1 MTSNNNNNN
10 NKNNNNNNKELPFD
24 DLYVKLSNQIGEN
37 LGYLNVCVHLL
48 FEIKEI
54 KEFIFTEDF
63 PYEYKY
69 NLFQELNIIFE
80 KYHKLSK
87 VIYINK
93 FPENQRFINTIELK
107 KEFSLLF
114 DSINVNNPID
124 IIFIFLNILH
134 NFYLKSN
141 DFLEINENNYCDN
154 KCLSHSL
161 FYTFYVEQNECN
173 NCGDLSDVFQISNLN
188 YFYEINFDEIIL
200 KNKNKI
206 NYNEFYNKIFSLEK
220 ENYSSNINFK
230 CSNEYKNN
238 NFKIKNRI
246 LLNSNKYFIVTIKY
260 NKISNVK
267 LLDLCKFMFMFQFV
281 FENKDLFTIYLNDL
295 EKKYFLN
302 LIIFQ
307 KQKHFT
313 ILIYRPE
320 NKNLFVYYDD
330 MEIFEYETFDKFAE
344 ILMKNELIPIL
355 FLYKD
360 LNSINLK
367 KNTELLINNLNEK
380 DYKNYVNYCIDI
392 DHEKNLI
399 EGNVDLQKFK
409 LRPQKEKLIKLEGNS
424 LKELINKLE
433 GKVQK
438 NSETDFLNKLK
449 IVDSK
454 LQTEETITEKK
465 EEKKEDLNYW
475 ICENCNAQN
484 SNKIFR
490 CSNCN
495 YFNYDEYYKKKNNIE
510 NISKE
515 LNENKN
521 EINNFFSN
529 NENLCYDF
537 TNYKTSDESPC
548 WHCGH
553 MNKYYKLKCKWCRF
567 PINDSIVPKIIEIGN
582 KIQSKNKLNSDGYFK
597 DEYFIKKDDKF
608 KQIKINNT
616 LKEKKIDNY
625 LSNKWKCYF
634 CNFENL
640 NTKFCYKCYKNRKN
654 N

>member
-141 DFLEINENNYCDN
+141 DFFEINENNYCDN

-281 FENKDLFTIYLNDL
+281 FDNKDLFTIYLNDL